1 MRVTGR
7 QVADFVAERH
17 GLTFQQLIS
26 PHRVTSIARP
36 RQIAMYVMREVCPH
50 LSLPAIGRLLGGRD
64 HTTILHG
71 VQRIEAL
78 IHTHE
83 DVLKEVWAALSHFDN
98 EALSVDVMLEARI
111 DAATKHLNVLL
122 HERSLSEARAM
133 KVAA

>member
-17 GLTFQQLIS
+17 GLTFDQLIS
-26 PHRVTSIARP
+26 DRRHKPIARP

-50 LSLPAIGRLLGGRD
+50 LSLPTIGRILGGRD

-83 DVLKEVWAALSHFDN
+83 DVLREVLAALRHFDN
-98 EALSVDVMLEARI
+98 EALSTDILLEARI
-111 DAATKHLNVLL
+111 DAATKHLNTLL
-122 HERSLSEARAM
+122 HERRLAEVRAM

>member
-17 GLTFQQLIS
+17 GLTFDQLIS
-26 PHRVTSIARP
+26 DRRHRSVARP

-50 LSLPAIGRLLGGRD
+50 LSFPAIGRLLGGRD
-64 HTTILHG
+64 HTTVLHG

-83 DVLKEVWAALSHFDN
+83 DVLKEVLAALRHYDN
-98 EALSVDVMLEARI
+98 EALSTDILLEARI
-111 DAATKHLNVLL
+111 DAATKHLNALL
-122 HERSLSEARAM
+122 HERKLAEVRAM

>member
-7 QVADFVAERH
+7 QVVDFVAERH
-17 GLTFQQLIS
+17 GLTFQQMIGQQ
-26 PHRVTSIARP
+26 RVTSVARP

-50 LSLPAIGRLLGGRD
+50 LSLPTIGRILGGRD

-83 DVLKEVWAALSHFDN
+83 DVLREVLAALRHFDN
-98 EALSVDVMLEARI
+98 EALSTDILLEARI
-111 DAATKHLNVLL
+111 DAATKHLNALL
-122 HERSLSEARAM
+122 HERKLAEVRAM

>member
-7 QVADFVAERH
+7 QVIDFVAERH
-17 GLTFQQLIS
+17 GLTFQQMTGQQ
-26 PHRVTSIARP
+26 RVTCVARP

-71 VQRIEAL
+71 IQRIEAL
-78 IHTHE
+78 IHTQE
-83 DVLKEVWAALSHFDN
+83 DVLKEVLAALRHFDN
-98 EALSVDVMLEARI
+98 EALSTDILLEARI
-111 DAATKHLNVLL
+111 DAATKHLNALL
-122 HERSLSEARAM
+122 HERKLSEARAM

>member
-26 PHRVTSIARP
+26 QKRVKSVARP

-71 VQRIEAL
+71 VQRVEAL

-122 HERSLSEARAM
+122 HERRLAEVRAM

>member
-26 PHRVTSIARP
+26 QVRVTRLARP

-50 LSLPAIGRLLGGRD
+50 LSLPGIGRLLGGRD
-64 HTTILHG
+64 HTTVLHG
-71 VQRIEAL
+71 INRIEAL

-83 DVLKEVWAALSHFDN
+83 DVLGEVLAALRHFDN
-98 EALSVDVMLEARI
+98 EALSSDILLEARI
-111 DAATKHLNVLL
+111 DAATKHLNTLL
-122 HERSLSEARAM
+122 NERRLAEVRAM

>member
-26 PHRVTSIARP
+26 QRRVSSVARP

-50 LSLPAIGRLLGGRD
+50 LSLLAIGRLLGGRD

-71 VQRIEAL
+71 IQRIEAL
-78 IHTHE
+78 IHTDE
-83 DVLKEVWAALSHFDN
+83 DVLREVLAALGHFDN
-98 EALSVDVMLEARI
+98 EALSIDIMLEARI
-111 DAATKHLNVLL
+111 DAATKHLNALL
-122 HERSLSEARAM
+122 HERRRVEERAM

>member
-26 PHRVTSIARP
+26 QVRVTRLARP

-71 VQRIEAL
+71 IQRIEAL
-78 IHTHE
+78 IHTDE
-83 DVLKEVWAALSHFDN
+83 KVLKEVWAALSHFDN
-98 EALSVDVMLEARI
+98 EALSTDILLEARI
-111 DAATKHLNVLL
+111 DAATKHLNVLME
-122 HERSLSEARAM
+122 ERRLAEMRAVR
-133 KVAA
+133 VAA

>member
-7 QVADFVAERH
+7 QVIDFVAERH
-17 GLTFQQLIS
+17 GLTFQQMTGQQRII
-26 PHRVTSIARP
+26 SIARP

-71 VQRIEAL
+71 IQRIEAL
-78 IHTHE
+78 IHTQE
-83 DVLKEVWAALSHFDN
+83 DVLKEVLAALRHFDN
-98 EALSVDVMLEARI
+98 EALSTDIMLEARI
-111 DAATKHLNVLL
+111 DAATKHLNALL
-122 HERSLSEARAM
+122 HERRLAEARAM

>member
-7 QVADFVAERH
+7 QVVDFIAERH
-17 GLTFQQLIS
+17 GLTFQQMIGQQ
-26 PHRVTSIARP
+26 RVASVARP

-50 LSLPAIGRLLGGRD
+50 LSLPAIGRILGGRD

-83 DVLKEVWAALSHFDN
+83 DVLREVLAALRHFDN
-98 EALSVDVMLEARI
+98 EALSTDILLEARI

-122 HERSLSEARAM
+122 NERRLSEVRAM

>member
-7 QVADFVAERH
+7 QVAEFVAERH
-17 GLTFQQLIS
+17 GLTFQQLVS
-26 PHRVTSIARP
+26 PRRITSLARP

-71 VQRIEAL
+71 IQRIEAL

-83 DVLKEVWAALSHFDN
+83 DVLSEVWAALSHFDN
-98 EALSVDVMLEARI
+98 EALSVDILLEARI
-111 DAATKHLNVLL
+111 DATTKHLNALL
-122 HERSLSEARAM
+122 HERRLAETRAM

>member
-26 PHRVTSIARP
+26 PHRVTRIARP

-71 VQRIEAL
+71 INRIEAL
-78 IHTHE
+78 IHTQE
-83 DVLKEVWAALSHFDN
+83 GVLAEVWAALSHFDN
-98 EALSVDVMLEARI
+98 EALSVDILLEARI

-122 HERSLSEARAM
+122 NERRLAEARAM